1 MGTHFSTLLPGYAE
15 LHCLSNFT
23 FLRGAS
29 SPESLVAQAAA
40 LGYHAL
46 ALTDE
51 CSLAGIV
58 RAHLEAKKSD
68 LKLLIGTELR
78 LDPSD
83 QPTYNIVLLA
93 QHREGYGNL
102 CEVITRGR
110 MQAVKGQ
117 YLLRPHDV
125 VVDGCLAILIPQP
138 EVTPTDL
145 ALQLVWLAQHFSGRC
160 WVAISRLHRAQDSL
174 RLQTVQTLAHTHNI
188 PCVAVGQ
195 VQMHKRS
202 RKALHDVLTAI
213 RLRQTVAQ
221 CGYELASNAEQ
232 HLRTRLRLSN
242 LYEPEHLLQTICI
255 AERCHFSLDELRYE
269 YPEEVV
275 PKGYTPAQYL
285 HEQTWQG
292 ANKRYPAGIPENVS
306 AQITHELALITELG
320 YETYFL
326 TVYDLVL
333 FAVSR
338 QILCQGRGSAANS
351 AVCYCLGITAVNPAN
366 GNALFERFI
375 SRERNEPPDIDVDFE
390 HQRREEVIQYLYQK
404 YGRQRAALTGV
415 VTSYRPRSV
424 LRDTGR
430 ALGIDAQIID
440 QVAKSHRWWDGKQ
453 NLIHRLLEAGLDAE
467 AAVTQQWAEL
477 AQALMGFPRHLSQH
491 PGGFVLAR
499 GLLSRLVPIENAAMP
514 QRSVVQWD
522 KDDLDAVGLL
532 KVDILAL
539 GMLTVIRRSLEGV
552 AWRRNLPRFSL
563 QDIPDDDGPTYD
575 MICAADT
582 VGVFQIESRAQMS
595 MLPRLRPR
603 QFYDL
608 VIEVAIVRPGPI
620 QGGMVHPYL
629 RRRQGLEP
637 ITYPSRAVRAVLE
650 RTLGVPIFQEQVM
663 KIAMAAAGFT
673 AGQADE
679 LRRSMAAWR
688 RKGGIDQ
695 FRRKLIDGLLNNG
708 YTPEFAETIFKQ
720 IEGFGEYGFP
730 ESHAAS
736 FALLAYVSAWLKCH
750 EPEAFLTSLL
760 NSQPMGFYAASQL
773 IQDARRHG
781 VQLLPIDVQTSEWE
795 CTLEM
800 VVAESKLSS
809 GVPPDVPKPVFG
821 ESKRVLG
828 ESKRVFGESKRVL
841 GESERVP
848 QGPKQVPGEPKRVP
862 DVQTSPCLRPA
873 VRLGLNQILGL
884 PQAAAQALLDA
895 RQAGPFLDTQDLGRR
910 ADLNQAVLH
919 QLALA
924 GALYT
929 LSGHRRQ
936 AAWHAAASVATKGL
950 LREAEPSEDEQ
961 PLLLPPTEAHDLVT
975 DYQRLG
981 FTLGR
986 HPLALLR
993 QTLTRLRFAQAT
1005 TLAQFPQG
1013 RLARACGLV
1022 TMRQRPQTAKGV
1034 IFITLEDET
1043 GSVNLIVRAELAVRQ
1058 RRELLQAQLLAA
1070 IGIWQNLQGTQHLLV
1085 GRFEDHSHLLA
1096 AIGAE
1101 QAL

>member
-1 MGTHFSTLLPGYAE
+1 MITSLSTALPGYAE

-29 SPESLVAQAAA
+29 SPESLVAQAVT

-46 ALTDE
+46 AITDE
-51 CSLAGIV
+51 CSLAGVV

-78 LDPSD
+78 IDPSD
-83 QPTYNIVLLA
+83 QPAYKIILLA
-93 QHREGYGNL
+93 QDREGYGNL

-125 VVDGCLAILIPQP
+125 IVDGCLAILVPQA
-138 EVTPTDL
+138 EVTPADL
-145 ALQLVWLAQHFSGRC
+145 SLQLAWLAQHFSNRC
-160 WVAISRLHRAQDSL
+160 WVALSRLHRAQENL
-174 RLQTVQTLAHTHNI
+174 RLQMIQAQAQTHHI

-195 VQMHKRS
+195 VEMHKRS
-202 RKALHDVLTAI
+202 RKALHDILAAI
-213 RLRQTVAQ
+213 RLRKTIAE
-221 CGYELASNAEQ
+221 CGYDLASNAEQ

-242 LYEPEHLLQTICI
+242 LYQPELLLQTICI
-255 AERCHFSLDELRYE
+255 AERCHFRLDELRYE

-275 PKGYTPAQYL
+275 PKGYTAAQYL
-285 HEQTWQG
+285 HEQTWHG
-292 ANKRYPAGIPENVS
+292 AVKRYPAGIPDNVS
-306 AQITHELALITELG
+306 TQINHELALITELG

-326 TVYDLVL
+326 TVYDLVQ

-338 QILCQGRGSAANS
+338 HILCQGRGSAANS

-453 NLIHRLLEAGLDAE
+453 NLIQRLLDAGLDAE
-467 AAVTQQWAEL
+467 ASVTQQWAEL

-532 KVDILAL
+532 KVDVLAL
-539 GMLTVIRRSLEGV
+539 GMLTVIRRSLEWV
-552 AWRRNLPRFSL
+552 AWRRKLPHFRL
-563 QDIPDDDGPTYD
+563 QDIADDDGPTYD

-603 QFYDL
+603 EFYDL

-629 RRRQGLEP
+629 RRRQGLEA

-663 KIAMAAAGFT
+663 KIAMAAAGFS

-695 FRRKLIDGLLNNG
+695 FRRKLVEGLLNNG

-736 FALLAYVSAWLKCH
+736 FALLAYASAWLKCH

-760 NSQPMGFYAASQL
+760 NSQPMGFYAPSQL

-781 VQLLPIDVQTSEWE
+781 VRLLPVDVQTSDWE

-800 VVAESKLSS
+800 MPGDNASS
-809 GVPPDVPKPVFG
+809 HSRPV
-821 ESKRVLG
+821 
-828 ESKRVFGESKRVL
+828 
-841 GESERVP
+841 
-848 QGPKQVPGEPKRVP
+848 
-862 DVQTSPCLRPA
+862 

-884 PQAAAQALLDA
+884 PEAAAQALLEA
-895 RQAGPFLDTQDLGRR
+895 RQAGLFLDTQDLGRR
-910 ADLNQAVLH
+910 ADLNQAVLQ

-924 GALYT
+924 GALQA

-936 AAWHAAASVATKGL
+936 AAWNAAASVATKGL
-950 LREAEPSEDEQ
+950 LREAEPGEDEQ
-961 PLLLPPTEAHDLVT
+961 PQLLPPTEAHDLVT

-993 QTLTRLRFAQAT
+993 PALTRLRFAQAT
-1005 TLAQFPQG
+1005 TLAQLPQG

-1034 IFITLEDET
+1034 IFVTLEDET

-1058 RRELLQAQLLAA
+1058 RRELLQAHLLAA
-1070 IGIWQNLQGTQHLLV
+1070 IGTWQTSQGTQHLLV

-1096 AIGAE
+1096 TIGAE
-1101 QAL
+1101 QVL

>member
-1 MGTHFSTLLPGYAE
+1 
-15 LHCLSNFT
+15 
-23 FLRGAS
+23 
-29 SPESLVAQAAA
+29 
-40 LGYHAL
+40 
-46 ALTDE
+46 
-51 CSLAGIV
+51 
-58 RAHLEAKKSD
+58 
-68 LKLLIGTELR
+68 
-78 LDPSD
+78 
-83 QPTYNIVLLA
+83 
-93 QHREGYGNL
+93 
-102 CEVITRGR
+102 
-110 MQAVKGQ
+110 
-117 YLLRPHDV
+117 
-125 VVDGCLAILIPQP
+125 
-138 EVTPTDL
+138 
-145 ALQLVWLAQHFSGRC
+145 
-160 WVAISRLHRAQDSL
+160 
-174 RLQTVQTLAHTHNI
+174 
-188 PCVAVGQ
+188 
-195 VQMHKRS
+195 
-202 RKALHDVLTAI
+202 
-213 RLRQTVAQ
+213 
-221 CGYELASNAEQ
+221 
-232 HLRTRLRLSN
+232 
-242 LYEPEHLLQTICI
+242 
-255 AERCHFSLDELRYE
+255 
-269 YPEEVV
+269 
-275 PKGYTPAQYL
+275 
-285 HEQTWQG
+285 
-292 ANKRYPAGIPENVS
+292 
-306 AQITHELALITELG
+306 
-320 YETYFL
+320 
-326 TVYDLVL
+326 
-333 FAVSR
+333 
-338 QILCQGRGSAANS
+338 
-351 AVCYCLGITAVNPAN
+351 
-366 GNALFERFI
+366 
-375 SRERNEPPDIDVDFE
+375 
-390 HQRREEVIQYLYQK
+390 
-404 YGRQRAALTGV
+404 
-415 VTSYRPRSV
+415 
-424 LRDTGR
+424 
-430 ALGIDAQIID
+430 
-440 QVAKSHRWWDGKQ
+440 
-453 NLIHRLLEAGLDAE
+453 
-467 AAVTQQWAEL
+467 
-477 AQALMGFPRHLSQH
+477 
-491 PGGFVLAR
+491 
-499 GLLSRLVPIENAAMP
+499 
-514 QRSVVQWD
+514 
-522 KDDLDAVGLL
+522 
-532 KVDILAL
+532 
-539 GMLTVIRRSLEGV
+539 
-552 AWRRNLPRFSL
+552 
-563 QDIPDDDGPTYD
+563 
-575 MICAADT
+575 
-582 VGVFQIESRAQMS
+582 
-595 MLPRLRPR
+595 
-603 QFYDL
+603 
-608 VIEVAIVRPGPI
+608 
-620 QGGMVHPYL
+620 MVHPYL

-637 ITYPSRAVRAVLE
+637 ITYPSLAVRAVLE

-800 VVAESKLSS
+800 VPNGPKLS
-809 GVPPDVPKPVFG
+809 PDVLPDAPKRALSEP
-821 ESKRVLG
+821 KRVL
-828 ESKRVFGESKRVL
+828 
-841 GESERVP
+841 
-848 QGPKQVPGEPKRVP
+848 GEPKRVP
-862 DVQTSPCLRPA
+862 NVQASPCLRPA

-884 PQAAAQALLDA
+884 PAAAAQALLDA

-924 GALYT
+924 GALHT

-1058 RRELLQAQLLAA
+1058 RRELLQAHLLAA
-1070 IGIWQNLQGTQHLLV
+1070 IGTWQNLQGTQHLLV
-1085 GRFEDHSHLLA
+1085 GRLEDHSHLLA
-1096 AIGAE
+1096 TLGAE

>member
-1 MGTHFSTLLPGYAE
+1 MNTHFTTVLPGYAE

-68 LKLLIGTELR
+68 LKLLVGTELR
-78 LDPSD
+78 IDPSD
-83 QPTYNIVLLA
+83 QPAYKIVLLA

-117 YLLRPHDV
+117 YFLQPRDV
-125 VVDGCLAILIPQP
+125 IVDGCLAILIPQADVAP
-138 EVTPTDL
+138 ADL
-145 ALQLVWLAQHFSGRC
+145 SIQLAWLAQHFSNRC
-160 WVAISRLHRAQDSL
+160 WVALSRLHRAQDNL
-174 RLQTVQTLAHTHNI
+174 RLQMLQALAQTHNI

-195 VQMHKRS
+195 VEMHKRS
-202 RKALHDVLTAI
+202 RKALHDILTAI
-213 RLRQTVAQ
+213 RLRKTVAQ
-221 CGYELASNAEQ
+221 CGYDLASNAEQ

-242 LYEPEHLLQTICI
+242 LYQPELLLQTICI

-275 PKGYTPAQYL
+275 PKGYSAAQYL

-292 ANKRYPAGIPENVS
+292 AAKRYPAGVPENVS
-306 AQITHELALITELG
+306 TQIQHELALITELG

-326 TVYDLVL
+326 TVYDLVR

-453 NLIHRLLEAGLDAE
+453 NLIQRLLEAGLDAE
-467 AAVTQQWAEL
+467 ATVTQQWAEL

-532 KVDILAL
+532 KVDVLAL
-539 GMLTVIRRSLEGV
+539 GMLTVIRRSLEWV
-552 AWRRNLPRFSL
+552 AWRRKLPHFNL
-563 QDIPDDDGPTYD
+563 QDITDDDGPTYD

-695 FRRKLIDGLLNNG
+695 FRRKLVEGLLNNG

-736 FALLAYVSAWLKCH
+736 FALLAYASAWLKCH
-750 EPEAFLTSLL
+750 EPEAFLASLL
-760 NSQPMGFYAASQL
+760 NSQPMGFYAPSQL

-781 VQLLPIDVQTSEWE
+781 VQLLPLDVQTSDWE
-795 CTLEM
+795 CKLEM
-800 VVAESKLSS
+800 MPETKA
-809 GVPPDVPKPVFG
+809 
-821 ESKRVLG
+821 
-828 ESKRVFGESKRVL
+828 
-841 GESERVP
+841 
-848 QGPKQVPGEPKRVP
+848 
-862 DVQTSPCLRPA
+862 SPHTRPA

-884 PQAAAQALLDA
+884 PAAAAQALLEA
-895 RQAGPFLDTQDLGRR
+895 RQARPFLDTQDLGRR
-910 ADLNQAVLH
+910 ADLNQAVLQ

-924 GALYT
+924 GALHT

-936 AAWHAAASVATKGL
+936 AAWTAAASVATKGL
-950 LREAEPSEDEQ
+950 LREATSNEDEQ
-961 PLLLPPTEAHDLVT
+961 PQLLPPTEAHDLVT

-1005 TLAQFPQG
+1005 TLTQLPQG
-1013 RLARACGLV
+1013 HLARACGLV

-1034 IFITLEDET
+1034 IFVTLEDET

-1070 IGIWQNLQGTQHLLV
+1070 IGTWQNLQGTQHLLV
-1085 GRFEDHSHLLA
+1085 GRLEDHSHLLA
-1096 AIGAE
+1096 TIGAE

>member
-1 MGTHFSTLLPGYAE
+1 MGAHFSTLLPGYAE

-83 QPTYNIVLLA
+83 QPAYNIVLLA

-117 YLLRPHDV
+117 YLLRPHEV
-125 VVDGCLAILIPQP
+125 VVEGCLAILIPQP
-138 EVTPTDL
+138 EVTPADL
-145 ALQLVWLAQHFSGRC
+145 TLQLAWLAKHFSSRC
-160 WVAISRLHRAQDSL
+160 WVAISRLHRAQENL
-174 RLQTVQTLAHTHNI
+174 RLQMVQTLARTHNI

-202 RKALHDVLTAI
+202 RKALHDVLAAI

-242 LYEPEHLLQTICI
+242 LYEPELLLQTICI

-306 AQITHELALITELG
+306 TQINHELALITELG

-326 TVYDLVL
+326 TVYDLVQ

-539 GMLTVIRRSLEGV
+539 GMLTVIRRSLEWV
-552 AWRRNLPRFSL
+552 AWRRKLPHFSL

-781 VQLLPIDVQTSEWE
+781 VHLLPIDVQTSEWE

-800 VVAESKLSS
+800 VFAESKLSS
-809 GVPPDVPKPVFG
+809 GVPPDVPSP
-821 ESKRVLG
+821 VLG
-828 ESKRVFGESKRVL
+828 EPKHVL
-841 GESERVP
+841 GE
-848 QGPKQVPGEPKRVP
+848 PKPVIGEPKHVS
-862 DVQTSPCLRPA
+862 DIQTSPCLRPA

-884 PQAAAQALLDA
+884 PAAAAQALLDA
-895 RQAGPFLDTQDLGRR
+895 RQAGPFLNTQDLGRR
-910 ADLNQAVLH
+910 ADLNQAVLQ

-924 GALYT
+924 GALHT

-936 AAWHAAASVATKGL
+936 AAWNAAASVATKGL

-981 FTLGR
+981 FTLRR

-1043 GSVNLIVRAELAVRQ
+1043 GSINLIVRAELAVRQ
-1058 RRELLQAQLLAA
+1058 RRELLQAHLLAA
-1070 IGIWQNLQGTQHLLV
+1070 IGTWQNLQGTQHLLV
-1085 GRFEDHSHLLA
+1085 GRLEDHSHLLA
-1096 AIGAE
+1096 TIGAE

>member
-1 MGTHFSTLLPGYAE
+1 MDAHFTTVLPGYAE

-29 SPESLVAQAAA
+29 SPESLVAQAVA

-51 CSLAGIV
+51 CSLAGVV

-78 LDPSD
+78 IDPSD
-83 QPTYNIVLLA
+83 QPAYKIVLLA

-110 MQAVKGQ
+110 TQAIKGQ
-117 YLLRPHDV
+117 YLLRPHDII
-125 VVDGCLAILIPQP
+125 VDGCLAILIPQA
-138 EVTPTDL
+138 EVTPADL
-145 ALQLVWLAQHFSGRC
+145 SLQLTWLAQHFSNRC
-160 WVAISRLHRAQDSL
+160 WVALSRLHRAQENL
-174 RLQTVQTLAHTHNI
+174 RLQMIQAQAQTHRV

-195 VQMHKRS
+195 VEMHKRS
-202 RKALHDVLTAI
+202 RKALHDILAAI
-213 RLRQTVAQ
+213 RLRKTIAE
-221 CGYELASNAEQ
+221 CGYDLASNAEQ

-242 LYEPEHLLQTICI
+242 LFQPEWLLQTICI
-255 AERCHFSLDELRYE
+255 AERCDFSLDELRYE

-275 PKGYTPAQYL
+275 PKGYTAAQYL

-292 ANKRYPAGIPENVS
+292 AAKRYPTGIPDNVS
-306 AQITHELALITELG
+306 TQIQHELALIAELD

-326 TVYDLVL
+326 TVYDLVQ

-338 QILCQGRGSAANS
+338 HILCQGRGSAANS

-453 NLIHRLLEAGLDAE
+453 NLIQRLIEAGLAAE
-467 AAVTQQWAEL
+467 AGVTQQWAEL

-539 GMLTVIRRSLEGV
+539 GMLTVIRRSLEWV
-552 AWRRNLPRFSL
+552 AWRRQLPHFRL
-563 QDIPDDDGPTYD
+563 QDIADDDGPTYD

-629 RRRQGLEP
+629 RRRQGLEA
-637 ITYPSRAVRAVLE
+637 ITYPSRAVRTVLE

-663 KIAMAAAGFT
+663 KIAMAAAGFS

-695 FRRKLIDGLLNNG
+695 FRRKLVEGLLNNG

-736 FALLAYVSAWLKCH
+736 FALLAYASAWLKCH

-760 NSQPMGFYAASQL
+760 NSQPMGFYAPSQL

-781 VQLLPIDVQTSEWE
+781 VRLLPVDVQTSEWE

-800 VVAESKLSS
+800 VPDAPKLTPGELPEASEI
-809 GVPPDVPKPVFG
+809 VQDKPKW
-821 ESKRVLG
+821 VLG
-828 ESKRVFGESKRVL
+828 EL
-841 GESERVP
+841 ERMLDVP
-848 QGPKQVPGEPKRVP
+848 ERALQDKA
-862 DVQTSPCLRPA
+862 SPSTRPA

-884 PQAAAQALLDA
+884 PDVAAQALLKA
-895 RQAGPFLDTQDLGRR
+895 RQAGPFLNTQDLGRR
-910 ADLNQAVLH
+910 ADLNQAVLQ

-924 GALYT
+924 GALHG

-961 PLLLPPTEAHDLVT
+961 PRLLPPTEADDLVT

-993 QTLTRLRFAQAT
+993 PALTRLRFAQAT
-1005 TLAQFPQG
+1005 TLAQLPQG

-1034 IFITLEDET
+1034 IFVTLEDET
-1043 GSVNLIVRAELAVRQ
+1043 GSINLIVRAELAVRQ

-1070 IGIWQNLQGTQHLLV
+1070 IGTWQTSQGTQHLLV

-1096 AIGAE
+1096 TIGAD
-1101 QAL
+1101 QTL

>member
-1 MGTHFSTLLPGYAE
+1 MITSLSTALPGYAE

-29 SPESLVAQAAA
+29 SPESLVAQAIT

-46 ALTDE
+46 AITDE

-78 LDPSD
+78 IDPSD
-83 QPTYNIVLLA
+83 QPAYKIVLLA

-125 VVDGCLAILIPQP
+125 VVDGCLAILVPQA
-138 EVTPTDL
+138 EVTPADL
-145 ALQLVWLAQHFSGRC
+145 SLQLIWLTQHFSNRC
-160 WVAISRLHRAQDSL
+160 WVALSRLHRAQENL
-174 RLQTVQTLAHTHNI
+174 RLQMIQTQAQTHHI

-195 VQMHKRS
+195 VEMHKRS
-202 RKALHDVLTAI
+202 RKALHDILAAI
-213 RLRQTVAQ
+213 RLRKTIAQ
-221 CGYELASNAEQ
+221 CGYDLASNAEQ

-242 LYEPEHLLQTICI
+242 LYQPELLLQTICI

-275 PKGYTPAQYL
+275 PKGYTAAQYL

-292 ANKRYPAGIPENVS
+292 AVKRYPTGIPDNVGT
-306 AQITHELALITELG
+306 QINHELALITELG

-326 TVYDLVL
+326 TVYDLVQ

-338 QILCQGRGSAANS
+338 HILCQGRGSAANS

-440 QVAKSHRWWDGKQ
+440 QVAKSHRGWDGKQ
-453 NLIHRLLEAGLDAE
+453 NLIQRLLEAGLATE
-467 AAVTQQWAEL
+467 ASVTQQWAEL

-499 GLLSRLVPIENAAMP
+499 GQLSRLVPIENAAMP

-532 KVDILAL
+532 KVDVLAL
-539 GMLTVIRRSLEGV
+539 GMLTVIRRSLEWV
-552 AWRRNLPRFSL
+552 AWRRKLPHFRL
-563 QDIPDDDGPTYD
+563 QDIADGDAQTYD

-603 QFYDL
+603 EFYDL

-629 RRRQGLEP
+629 RRRQGLEA
-637 ITYPSRAVRAVLE
+637 ITYPSRAVCAVLE

-663 KIAMAAAGFT
+663 KIAMAAAGFS

-695 FRRKLIDGLLNNG
+695 FRRKLVEGLLSNG

-736 FALLAYVSAWLKCH
+736 FALLAYASAWLKCH
-750 EPEAFLTSLL
+750 EPEAFLASLL
-760 NSQPMGFYAASQL
+760 NSQPMGFYAPSQL

-781 VQLLPIDVQTSEWE
+781 VQLLPVDVQTSDWE

-800 VVAESKLSS
+800 VPEDNASS
-809 GVPPDVPKPVFG
+809 HN
-821 ESKRVLG
+821 
-828 ESKRVFGESKRVL
+828 
-841 GESERVP
+841 
-848 QGPKQVPGEPKRVP
+848 
-862 DVQTSPCLRPA
+862 RPA

-884 PQAAAQALLDA
+884 PEATAQALLES
-895 RQAGPFLDTQDLGRR
+895 RQAGLFLNTQDLGRR
-910 ADLNQAVLH
+910 ADLNQAVLQ

-924 GALYT
+924 GALHA

-936 AAWHAAASVATKGL
+936 AAWNAAASVPTKGL
-950 LREAEPSEDEQ
+950 LREAEPSEDELPQ
-961 PLLLPPTEAHDLVT
+961 LLPPTEAYDLVT

-993 QTLTRLRFAQAT
+993 PALTRLRFAQAT
-1005 TLAQFPQG
+1005 TLAQLPQG

-1034 IFITLEDET
+1034 IFVTLEDET
-1043 GSVNLIVRAELAVRQ
+1043 GSINLIVRAELAVRQ
-1058 RRELLQAQLLAA
+1058 RRELVQAQLLAA
-1070 IGIWQNLQGTQHLLV
+1070 IGTWQNLQGTQHLLV
-1085 GRFEDHSHLLA
+1085 GRFEDHSSLLA
-1096 AIGAE
+1096 TIGAE
-1101 QAL
+1101 QTL

>member
-1 MGTHFSTLLPGYAE
+1 M
-15 LHCLSNFT
+15 
-23 FLRGAS
+23 
-29 SPESLVAQAAA
+29 
-40 LGYHAL
+40 
-46 ALTDE
+46 
-51 CSLAGIV
+51 
-58 RAHLEAKKSD
+58 
-68 LKLLIGTELR
+68 
-78 LDPSD
+78 
-83 QPTYNIVLLA
+83 
-93 QHREGYGNL
+93 
-102 CEVITRGR
+102 
-110 MQAVKGQ
+110 
-117 YLLRPHDV
+117 
-125 VVDGCLAILIPQP
+125 
-138 EVTPTDL
+138 
-145 ALQLVWLAQHFSGRC
+145 
-160 WVAISRLHRAQDSL
+160 
-174 RLQTVQTLAHTHNI
+174 
-188 PCVAVGQ
+188 
-195 VQMHKRS
+195 
-202 RKALHDVLTAI
+202 
-213 RLRQTVAQ
+213 
-221 CGYELASNAEQ
+221 
-232 HLRTRLRLSN
+232 
-242 LYEPEHLLQTICI
+242 
-255 AERCHFSLDELRYE
+255 
-269 YPEEVV
+269 
-275 PKGYTPAQYL
+275 
-285 HEQTWQG
+285 
-292 ANKRYPAGIPENVS
+292 
-306 AQITHELALITELG
+306 
-320 YETYFL
+320 
-326 TVYDLVL
+326 
-333 FAVSR
+333 
-338 QILCQGRGSAANS
+338 
-351 AVCYCLGITAVNPAN
+351 NPAN

-453 NLIHRLLEAGLDAE
+453 NLIQRLLEAGLDAE

-552 AWRRNLPRFSL
+552 AWRRKLPHFSL
-563 QDIPDDDGPTYD
+563 QDIPDDDEPTYD

-629 RRRQGLEP
+629 RRRQG
-637 ITYPSRAVRAVLE
+637 PSRAVRAVLE

-736 FALLAYVSAWLKCH
+736 FALLAYVSAWLKRH
-750 EPEAFLTSLL
+750 EPEAFLASLL

-781 VQLLPIDVQTSEWE
+781 VQLLPVDVQTSEWE

-800 VVAESKLSS
+800 VLDGPKLS
-809 GVPPDVPKPVFG
+809 PDVLPGAPKRVSG

-828 ESKRVFGESKRVL
+828 E
-841 GESERVP
+841 
-848 QGPKQVPGEPKRVP
+848 PKRVP
-862 DVQTSPCLRPA
+862 DIQTSPCLRPA

-895 RQAGPFLDTQDLGRR
+895 RQAGPFLDTQELGRR
-910 ADLNQAVLH
+910 ADLNQAVLQ

-924 GALYT
+924 GALHT

-1005 TLAQFPQG
+1005 TLAQFQQG

-1070 IGIWQNLQGTQHLLV
+1070 IGTWQNLQGTQHLLV

-1096 AIGAE
+1096 TIGAE
-1101 QAL
+1101 QSL

>member
-1 MGTHFSTLLPGYAE
+1 MSAHFTTVLPGYAE

-78 LDPSD
+78 IDPSN
-83 QPTYNIVLLA
+83 QAAYKIVLLA

-117 YLLRPHDV
+117 YLLRPHEV
-125 VVDGCLAILIPQP
+125 IAEGCLAILIPDL
-138 EVTPTDL
+138 EATPADL
-145 ALQLVWLAQHFSGRC
+145 ANQLTWLAQHFSNRC
-160 WVAISRLHRAQDSL
+160 WVALSRLHRAQDNL
-174 RLQTVQTLAHTHNI
+174 RLQMIQTQAQAQDI
-188 PCVAVGQ
+188 PCVAIGQ
-195 VQMHKRS
+195 VEMHKRS
-202 RKALHDVLTAI
+202 RKALHDILAAI
-213 RLRQTVAQ
+213 RLRKTISE
-221 CGYELASNAEQ
+221 CGYDLASNAEQ

-242 LYEPEHLLQTICI
+242 LYEPELLLQTICI
-255 AERCHFSLDELRYE
+255 AERCHFNLDELRYE

-275 PKGYTPAQYL
+275 PQGYTAAQYL

-292 ANKRYPAGIPENVS
+292 AVKRYPAGIPENVS
-306 AQITHELALITELG
+306 TQIKHELALITELG

-326 TVYDLVL
+326 TVYDLVR

-467 AAVTQQWAEL
+467 ATITLQWAEL

-532 KVDILAL
+532 KVDVLAL
-539 GMLTVIRRSLEGV
+539 GMLTVIRRSLEWV
-552 AWRRNLPRFSL
+552 AWRRKLPHFRL
-563 QDIPDDDGPTYD
+563 QDITDDDQPTYD

-629 RRRQGLEP
+629 RRRQGLEA

-695 FRRKLIDGLLNNG
+695 FRRKLVEGLLNNG

-736 FALLAYVSAWLKCH
+736 FALLAYASAWLKRH
-750 EPEAFLTSLL
+750 EPEAFLASLL
-760 NSQPMGFYAASQL
+760 NSQPMGFYAPSQL

-781 VQLLPIDVQTSEWE
+781 VQLLPVDVQTSEWE

-800 VVAESKLSS
+800 VL
-809 GVPPDVPKPVFG
+809 
-821 ESKRVLG
+821 
-828 ESKRVFGESKRVL
+828 
-841 GESERVP
+841 
-848 QGPKQVPGEPKRVP
+848 GEPKRVP
-862 DVQTSPCLRPA
+862 GNQDSPCLRPA

-884 PQAAAQALLDA
+884 PAAAAQALLDA

-910 ADLNQAVLH
+910 ADLNQAVFQ

-924 GALYT
+924 GALHT

-936 AAWHAAASVATKGL
+936 AAWTAAVSVATKGL
-950 LREAEPSEDEQ
+950 LREAEPSEDEH
-961 PLLLPPTEAHDLVT
+961 PRLLPPTEAHDLVT

-1005 TLAQFPQG
+1005 TLAQLPQG

-1034 IFITLEDET
+1034 IFVTLEDET

-1058 RRELLQAQLLAA
+1058 RRELLQAHLLAA
-1070 IGIWQNLQGTQHLLV
+1070 IGTWQNLQGTQHLLV

-1096 AIGAE
+1096 TLGAE

>member
-1 MGTHFSTLLPGYAE
+1 MAAHFTTFLPGYAE

-46 ALTDE
+46 AITDE

-68 LKLLIGTELR
+68 LKLLIGSELR
-78 LDPSD
+78 LNPSD
-83 QPTYNIVLLA
+83 QPAYKIVLLA

-117 YLLRPHDV
+117 YLLRPNDV
-125 VVDGCLAILIPQP
+125 VVDGCLAILIPQADA
-138 EVTPTDL
+138 TPADL
-145 ALQLVWLAQHFSGRC
+145 TIQLTWLTQHFSNRC
-160 WVAISRLHRAQDSL
+160 WVAISRLHRAQDNP
-174 RLQTVQTLAHTHNI
+174 RLQLIQTLAQTHHI

-242 LYEPEHLLQTICI
+242 LYEPELLLQTICI

-275 PKGYTPAQYL
+275 PKGYTAAQYL

-292 ANKRYPAGIPENVS
+292 AAKRYPAGIPDNVS
-306 AQITHELALITELG
+306 AQLKHELDLIAELG

-326 TVYDLVL
+326 TVYDLVR

-430 ALGIDAQIID
+430 ALGIDAHIID

-453 NLIHRLLEAGLDAE
+453 NLINRLIEAGLDAE
-467 AAVTQQWAEL
+467 ASVTQQWAEL

-539 GMLTVIRRSLEGV
+539 GMLTVIRRSLEWV
-552 AWRRNLPRFSL
+552 AWRRKLPHFHL
-563 QDIPDDDGPTYD
+563 QDIADDDGPTYD

-629 RRRQGLEP
+629 RRRQGLEA

-695 FRRKLIDGLLNNG
+695 FRRKLVEGLLNNG
-708 YTPEFAETIFKQ
+708 YTAEFAETIFKQ

-750 EPEAFLTSLL
+750 EPEAFLASLL

-781 VQLLPIDVQTSEWE
+781 VQLLPVDVQISDWE

-800 VVAESKLSS
+800 VSDDKAS
-809 GVPPDVPKPVFG
+809 
-821 ESKRVLG
+821 
-828 ESKRVFGESKRVL
+828 
-841 GESERVP
+841 
-848 QGPKQVPGEPKRVP
+848 
-862 DVQTSPCLRPA
+862 THTRPA

-884 PQAAAQALLDA
+884 PAAAAQALLDA

-910 ADLNQAVLH
+910 ADLNQAVLQ

-924 GALYT
+924 GALHT

-950 LREAEPSEDEQ
+950 LREAEPTEDEQ

-993 QTLTRLRFAQAT
+993 QTLTRLRFAPAT
-1005 TLAQFPQG
+1005 TLAQLPQG
-1013 RLARACGLV
+1013 RFARACGLV

-1034 IFITLEDET
+1034 IFVTLEDET

-1058 RRELLQAQLLAA
+1058 RRELLQAHLLAA
-1070 IGIWQNLQGTQHLLV
+1070 IGTWQNLQGTQHLLV
-1085 GRFEDHSHLLA
+1085 GRLEDHSSLLA
-1096 AIGAE
+1096 AIGAD
-1101 QAL
+1101 QTL

>member
-1 MGTHFSTLLPGYAE
+1 
-15 LHCLSNFT
+15 
-23 FLRGAS
+23 
-29 SPESLVAQAAA
+29 
-40 LGYHAL
+40 
-46 ALTDE
+46 
-51 CSLAGIV
+51 
-58 RAHLEAKKSD
+58 
-68 LKLLIGTELR
+68 
-78 LDPSD
+78 
-83 QPTYNIVLLA
+83 
-93 QHREGYGNL
+93 
-102 CEVITRGR
+102 
-110 MQAVKGQ
+110 
-117 YLLRPHDV
+117 
-125 VVDGCLAILIPQP
+125 
-138 EVTPTDL
+138 
-145 ALQLVWLAQHFSGRC
+145 
-160 WVAISRLHRAQDSL
+160 
-174 RLQTVQTLAHTHNI
+174 
-188 PCVAVGQ
+188 
-195 VQMHKRS
+195 
-202 RKALHDVLTAI
+202 
-213 RLRQTVAQ
+213 
-221 CGYELASNAEQ
+221 
-232 HLRTRLRLSN
+232 
-242 LYEPEHLLQTICI
+242 
-255 AERCHFSLDELRYE
+255 
-269 YPEEVV
+269 
-275 PKGYTPAQYL
+275 
-285 HEQTWQG
+285 
-292 ANKRYPAGIPENVS
+292 
-306 AQITHELALITELG
+306 
-320 YETYFL
+320 
-326 TVYDLVL
+326 
-333 FAVSR
+333 
-338 QILCQGRGSAANS
+338 
-351 AVCYCLGITAVNPAN
+351 
-366 GNALFERFI
+366 
-375 SRERNEPPDIDVDFE
+375 
-390 HQRREEVIQYLYQK
+390 
-404 YGRQRAALTGV
+404 
-415 VTSYRPRSV
+415 
-424 LRDTGR
+424 
-430 ALGIDAQIID
+430 
-440 QVAKSHRWWDGKQ
+440 
-453 NLIHRLLEAGLDAE
+453 
-467 AAVTQQWAEL
+467 
-477 AQALMGFPRHLSQH
+477 
-491 PGGFVLAR
+491 
-499 GLLSRLVPIENAAMP
+499 
-514 QRSVVQWD
+514 
-522 KDDLDAVGLL
+522 
-532 KVDILAL
+532 
-539 GMLTVIRRSLEGV
+539 MLTVIRRSLEGV
-552 AWRRNLPRFSL
+552 AWRRKLPHFSL

-736 FALLAYVSAWLKCH
+736 FALLAYVSAWLKRH
-750 EPEAFLTSLL
+750 EPEAFLASLL

-781 VQLLPIDVQTSEWE
+781 VQLLPVDVQTSEWE

-800 VVAESKLSS
+800 VLDGPKLS
-809 GVPPDVPKPVFG
+809 PDVLSGAPKRVSG
-821 ESKRVLG
+821 EPKRVSGEPKRVL
-828 ESKRVFGESKRVL
+828 
-841 GESERVP
+841 
-848 QGPKQVPGEPKRVP
+848 GEPKRVP
-862 DVQTSPCLRPA
+862 DIQTSPCLRPA

-884 PQAAAQALLDA
+884 PQAAAKALLDA
-895 RQAGPFLDTQDLGRR
+895 RQAGPFLDTQELGRR
-910 ADLNQAVLH
+910 ADLNQAVLQ

-924 GALYT
+924 GALHT

-1070 IGIWQNLQGTQHLLV
+1070 IGTWQNLQGTQHLLV

-1096 AIGAE
+1096 TIGAE
-1101 QAL
+1101 QSL

>member
-1 MGTHFSTLLPGYAE
+1 
-15 LHCLSNFT
+15 
-23 FLRGAS
+23 
-29 SPESLVAQAAA
+29 
-40 LGYHAL
+40 
-46 ALTDE
+46 
-51 CSLAGIV
+51 
-58 RAHLEAKKSD
+58 
-68 LKLLIGTELR
+68 
-78 LDPSD
+78 
-83 QPTYNIVLLA
+83 
-93 QHREGYGNL
+93 
-102 CEVITRGR
+102 
-110 MQAVKGQ
+110 
-117 YLLRPHDV
+117 
-125 VVDGCLAILIPQP
+125 
-138 EVTPTDL
+138 
-145 ALQLVWLAQHFSGRC
+145 
-160 WVAISRLHRAQDSL
+160 
-174 RLQTVQTLAHTHNI
+174 
-188 PCVAVGQ
+188 
-195 VQMHKRS
+195 
-202 RKALHDVLTAI
+202 
-213 RLRQTVAQ
+213 
-221 CGYELASNAEQ
+221 
-232 HLRTRLRLSN
+232 
-242 LYEPEHLLQTICI
+242 
-255 AERCHFSLDELRYE
+255 
-269 YPEEVV
+269 
-275 PKGYTPAQYL
+275 
-285 HEQTWQG
+285 
-292 ANKRYPAGIPENVS
+292 
-306 AQITHELALITELG
+306 
-320 YETYFL
+320 
-326 TVYDLVL
+326 
-333 FAVSR
+333 
-338 QILCQGRGSAANS
+338 
-351 AVCYCLGITAVNPAN
+351 
-366 GNALFERFI
+366 
-375 SRERNEPPDIDVDFE
+375 
-390 HQRREEVIQYLYQK
+390 
-404 YGRQRAALTGV
+404 
-415 VTSYRPRSV
+415 
-424 LRDTGR
+424 
-430 ALGIDAQIID
+430 
-440 QVAKSHRWWDGKQ
+440 
-453 NLIHRLLEAGLDAE
+453 
-467 AAVTQQWAEL
+467 
-477 AQALMGFPRHLSQH
+477 
-491 PGGFVLAR
+491 VLAR

-539 GMLTVIRRSLEGV
+539 GMLTVIRRSLEWV
-552 AWRRNLPRFSL
+552 AWRRKLPHFSL
-563 QDIPDDDGPTYD
+563 QDIPDDDAPTYD

-603 QFYDL
+603 EFYDL

-695 FRRKLIDGLLNNG
+695 FRRKLIEGLLNNG

-760 NSQPMGFYAASQL
+760 NSQPMGFYGASQL

-781 VQLLPIDVQTSEWE
+781 VQFLPIDVQTSEWE

-800 VVAESKLSS
+800 VPDGPKL
-809 GVPPDVPKPVFG
+809 PPDVLSSAP
-821 ESKRVLG
+821 KRVQS
-828 ESKRVFGESKRVL
+828 EPKRM
-841 GESERVP
+841 P
-848 QGPKQVPGEPKRVP
+848 DEPKRVP
-862 DVQTSPCLRPA
+862 DIHTSACLRPA

-884 PQAAAQALLDA
+884 PAAAAQALLDS

-910 ADLNQAVLH
+910 ADLNQAVLQ

-924 GALYT
+924 GALHT

-1043 GSVNLIVRAELAVRQ
+1043 GSINLIVRAELAVRQ
-1058 RRELLQAQLLAA
+1058 RRELLQAHLLAA
-1070 IGIWQNLQGTQHLLV
+1070 IGTWQNLQGTQHLLV
-1085 GRFEDHSHLLA
+1085 GRLEDHSHLLA
-1096 AIGAE
+1096 TIGAE

>member
-1 MGTHFSTLLPGYAE
+1 
-15 LHCLSNFT
+15 
-23 FLRGAS
+23 
-29 SPESLVAQAAA
+29 
-40 LGYHAL
+40 
-46 ALTDE
+46 
-51 CSLAGIV
+51 
-58 RAHLEAKKSD
+58 
-68 LKLLIGTELR
+68 
-78 LDPSD
+78 
-83 QPTYNIVLLA
+83 
-93 QHREGYGNL
+93 
-102 CEVITRGR
+102 
-110 MQAVKGQ
+110 
-117 YLLRPHDV
+117 
-125 VVDGCLAILIPQP
+125 
-138 EVTPTDL
+138 
-145 ALQLVWLAQHFSGRC
+145 
-160 WVAISRLHRAQDSL
+160 
-174 RLQTVQTLAHTHNI
+174 
-188 PCVAVGQ
+188 
-195 VQMHKRS
+195 
-202 RKALHDVLTAI
+202 
-213 RLRQTVAQ
+213 
-221 CGYELASNAEQ
+221 
-232 HLRTRLRLSN
+232 
-242 LYEPEHLLQTICI
+242 
-255 AERCHFSLDELRYE
+255 
-269 YPEEVV
+269 
-275 PKGYTPAQYL
+275 
-285 HEQTWQG
+285 
-292 ANKRYPAGIPENVS
+292 
-306 AQITHELALITELG
+306 
-320 YETYFL
+320 
-326 TVYDLVL
+326 
-333 FAVSR
+333 
-338 QILCQGRGSAANS
+338 
-351 AVCYCLGITAVNPAN
+351 
-366 GNALFERFI
+366 
-375 SRERNEPPDIDVDFE
+375 
-390 HQRREEVIQYLYQK
+390 
-404 YGRQRAALTGV
+404 
-415 VTSYRPRSV
+415 
-424 LRDTGR
+424 
-430 ALGIDAQIID
+430 
-440 QVAKSHRWWDGKQ
+440 
-453 NLIHRLLEAGLDAE
+453 
-467 AAVTQQWAEL
+467 
-477 AQALMGFPRHLSQH
+477 MGFPRHLSQH

-563 QDIPDDDGPTYD
+563 QDIPDDDEPTYD

-629 RRRQGLEP
+629 RRRQGLEA

-736 FALLAYVSAWLKCH
+736 FALLAYVSAWLKRH
-750 EPEAFLTSLL
+750 EPEAFLASLL

-781 VQLLPIDVQTSEWE
+781 VQLLPVDVQTSEWE

-800 VVAESKLSS
+800 VPDGPTLA
-809 GVPPDVPKPVFG
+809 PDVLSEAPKL
-821 ESKRVLG
+821 VL
-828 ESKRVFGESKRVL
+828 
-841 GESERVP
+841 
-848 QGPKQVPGEPKRVP
+848 GEPKRVP
-862 DVQTSPCLRPA
+862 DIQTSPCLRPA

-884 PQAAAQALLDA
+884 PAAAAQVLLDA
-895 RQAGPFLDTQDLGRR
+895 RQAGPFLDTQELGRR
-910 ADLNQAVLH
+910 ADLNQSVLH

-924 GALYT
+924 GALHT

-1070 IGIWQNLQGTQHLLV
+1070 IGTWQNLQGTQHLLV

-1096 AIGAE
+1096 TIGAE
-1101 QAL
+1101 QSL

>member
-1 MGTHFSTLLPGYAE
+1 MGGHFTTLLPGYAE

-68 LKLLIGTELR
+68 LKLLIGSELR
-78 LDPSD
+78 VNPSD
-83 QPTYNIVLLA
+83 QPAYKIVLLA

-110 MQAVKGQ
+110 MQAIKGQ
-117 YLLRPHDV
+117 YLLRPHEV
-125 VVDGCLAILIPQP
+125 VVDGCLAILIPHADA
-138 EVTPTDL
+138 TPADL
-145 ALQLVWLAQHFSGRC
+145 ALQFAWLAQHFSGRC
-160 WVAISRLHRAQDSL
+160 WVAISRLHRAQDNL
-174 RLQTVQTLAHTHNI
+174 RLQVIQTLTQTHNV

-213 RLRQTVAQ
+213 RLRKTVAQ
-221 CGYELASNAEQ
+221 CGYDLASNAEQ

-242 LYEPEHLLQTICI
+242 LYEPELLLQTICI

-275 PKGYTPAQYL
+275 PQGYTAAQYL

-292 ANKRYPAGIPENVS
+292 ATKRYPAGIPENVS
-306 AQITHELALITELG
+306 TQIKHELDLISELG

-326 TVYDLVL
+326 TVYDLVR

-453 NLIHRLLEAGLDAE
+453 NLINRLLEAGLDAE

-532 KVDILAL
+532 KVDVLAL
-539 GMLTVIRRSLEGV
+539 GMLTVIRRSLEWV
-552 AWRRNLPRFSL
+552 AWRRKLPHFRL
-563 QDIPDDDGPTYD
+563 QDIADDDGPTYD

-629 RRRQGLEP
+629 RRRQGLEA
-637 ITYPSRAVRAVLE
+637 ITYPSRVVRAVLE

-695 FRRKLIDGLLNNG
+695 FRRKLIEGLLNNG
-708 YTPEFAETIFKQ
+708 YTKEFAETIFKQ

-736 FALLAYVSAWLKCH
+736 FALLAYASAWLKCH
-750 EPEAFLTSLL
+750 EPEAFLASLL

-781 VQLLPIDVQTSEWE
+781 VQLLPVDVQTSDWE

-800 VVAESKLSS
+800 VSDTQA
-809 GVPPDVPKPVFG
+809 
-821 ESKRVLG
+821 
-828 ESKRVFGESKRVL
+828 
-841 GESERVP
+841 
-848 QGPKQVPGEPKRVP
+848 
-862 DVQTSPCLRPA
+862 SPCVRPA

-884 PQAAAQALLDA
+884 PAAAAQALLEA
-895 RQAGPFLDTQDLGRR
+895 RLAGLFLDTQDLGRR
-910 ADLNQAVLH
+910 ADLNQAVLQ

-924 GALYT
+924 GALHT

-950 LREAEPSEDEQ
+950 LREAEPSDDEQ

-993 QTLTRLRFAQAT
+993 QTLTRLRFAPAT
-1005 TLAQFPQG
+1005 TLAQLPQG
-1013 RLARACGLV
+1013 RFARACGFV

-1034 IFITLEDET
+1034 IFVTLEDET

-1070 IGIWQNLQGTQHLLV
+1070 IGTWQNLQGTQHLLV
-1085 GRFEDHSHLLA
+1085 GRLEDHSHLLA
-1096 AIGAE
+1096 TLGAE
-1101 QAL
+1101 QAR

>member
-1 MGTHFSTLLPGYAE
+1 MAAHFSTALPGYAE

-58 RAHLEAKKSD
+58 RAHQEAKK
-68 LKLLIGTELR
+68 LGINLLIGTELR
-78 LDPSD
+78 IDPETG
-83 QPTYNIVLLA
+83 PAYKIVLLA

-102 CEVITRGR
+102 CELITLGR
-110 MQAVKGQ
+110 MQAAKGQ
-117 YLLRPHDV
+117 YFLQPQQIV
-125 VVDGCLAILIPQP
+125 AEGCLAILIPAA
-138 EVTPTDL
+138 EVSLIDFSQ
-145 ALQLVWLAQHFSGRC
+145 QLVWMAQSFSNRC
-160 WVAISRLHRAQDSL
+160 WVGLSRLHHAQETTRFKQFQEMAQARD
-174 RLQTVQTLAHTHNI
+174 I

-195 VQMHKRS
+195 VEMHKRS
-202 RKALHDVLTAI
+202 RQALHDILAAI
-213 RLRQTVAQ
+213 RLRKTISQ
-221 CGYELASNAEQ
+221 CGYALASNAEQ

-242 LYEPEHLLQTICI
+242 LYEPELLLQTIVI

-275 PKGYTPAQYL
+275 PKGYTAAQYL
-285 HEQTWQG
+285 QEQTWQG
-292 ANKRYPAGIPENVS
+292 ATRRYPAGTPEHVV
-306 AQITHELALITELG
+306 AQLKHELTLIEELG

-326 TVYDLVL
+326 TVYDLVQ

-539 GMLTVIRRSLEGV
+539 GMLTVIRRSLEWV
-552 AWRRNLPRFSL
+552 AWRRKLPHFSL

-629 RRRQGLEP
+629 RRRQGLEA

-736 FALLAYVSAWLKCH
+736 FALLAYVSAWLKRH
-750 EPEAFLTSLL
+750 EPEAFLASLL

-781 VQLLPIDVQTSEWE
+781 VQLLPVDVQTSEWE

-800 VVAESKLSS
+800 VLDGPKLS
-809 GVPPDVPKPVFG
+809 PDVLPGAPKRVSEAP
-821 ESKRVLG
+821 KRVLG
-828 ESKRVFGESKRVL
+828 ESKRV
-841 GESERVP
+841 
-848 QGPKQVPGEPKRVP
+848 P
-862 DVQTSPCLRPA
+862 DIQTSPCLRPA

-895 RQAGPFLDTQDLGRR
+895 RQAGPFLDTQELGRR
-910 ADLNQAVLH
+910 ADLNQSVLH

-924 GALYT
+924 GALHT

-993 QTLTRLRFAQAT
+993 QTLTRLRFTQAT

-1070 IGIWQNLQGTQHLLV
+1070 IGTWQNLQGTQHLLV
-1085 GRFEDHSHLLA
+1085 GRFEDHSYLLA
-1096 AIGAE
+1096 TIGAE
-1101 QAL
+1101 QSL